1 MCIEENGKLSAG
13 DICIGEECA
22 IKFGKIESPC
32 NGKEIQGDFH
42 THPYLADVKKEF
54 GLIHMKPSKELMK
67 SAIDAFLKERK
78 LSPTMPSYGDT
89 ITAILGKCAKKI
101 KGSVCIGSDL
111 DENKVEC
118 WTTKDIDEGDCIK
131 TVVEHF
137 EPEHI
142 PSKPPE
148 DWIKPLFDKEII
160 KLK

>member
-1 MCIEENGKLSAG
+1 MSKMNHVVHFEMPYEN
-13 DICIGEECA
+13 
-22 IKFGKIESPC
+22 F
-32 NGKEIQGDFH
+32 
-42 THPYLADVKKEF
+42 
-54 GLIHMKPSKELMK
+54 
-67 SAIDAFLKERK
+67 
-78 LSPTMPSYGDT
+78 
-89 ITAILGKCAKKI
+89 AKKI

-131 TVVEHF
+131 TLVEHF

-148 DWIKPLFDKEII
+148 DWIKPLFEKEII